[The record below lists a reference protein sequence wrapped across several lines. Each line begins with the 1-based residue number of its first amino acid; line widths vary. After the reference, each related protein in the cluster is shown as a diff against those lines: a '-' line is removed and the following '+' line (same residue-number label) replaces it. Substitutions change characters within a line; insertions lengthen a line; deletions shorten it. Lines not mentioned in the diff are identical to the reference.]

1 MTRLNPAKQTAST
14 VALAIT
20 NDLLKLSAAPA
31 HQLPSERILAE
42 RHGVSRGTL
51 RAALGTLE
59 EQSILLRKP
68 GSGTFVNQLPQQKQ
82 TDFSDITSPV
92 QLMQVREVIEPA
104 IVEMAVKNA
113 THRDIK
119 RISET
124 FSQLQASRE
133 PKSFS
138 YADEAFHLCI
148 AKACGNP
155 LLLWIYEQ
163 INEIRQH
170 EMWRNSRKKVL
181 SETAITTYN
190 QHHETI
196 FTAITERNIPD
207 ARQAILLHLQ
217 TASDDLVR

>member
-1 MTRLNPAKQTAST
+1 MDHLHKRKSANN
-14 VALAIT
+14 VALAISQ
-20 NDLLKLSAAPA
+20 DLQRSLADRGQ
-31 HQLPSERILAE
+31 QLPPERILAE
-42 RHGVSRGTL
+42 QHQISRGTL
-51 RAALGTLE
+51 RAAL
-59 EQSILLRKP
+59 SILENQAVIIRKP
-68 GSGTFVNQLPQQKQ
+68 GNGTFVNQLPNHKQ
-82 TDFSDITSPV
+82 MDFADITSPG
-92 QLMQVREVIEPA
+92 QLMDVRAIFEPA

-119 RISET
+119 RISEA

>member
-20 NDLLKLSAAPA
+20 NDLLKLSAAPG

-113 THRDIK
+113 GHRDLK
-119 RISET
+119 ALTEAYNRLLNSMNAHQ
-124 FSQLQASRE
+124 FSQ
-133 PKSFS
+133 
-138 YADEAFHLCI
+138 ADEAFHLCL
-148 AKACGNP
+148 AQASGNP
-155 LLLWIYEQ
+155 LVLWIYEQ
-163 INEIRQH
+163 INEVRQH
-170 EMWRNSRKKVL
+170 DMWRNSRKRVL
-181 SETAITTYN
+181 TTETMAMYN
-190 QHHETI
+190 QHHEAI
-196 FTAITERNIPD
+196 MTAVLERNISG
-207 ARQAILLHLQ
+207 AKKAIMGHLQ
-217 TASDDLVR
+217 SANEDLIS